1 MGCFKSKAIQQ
12 VGDILDPESEYEMP
26 TVIEFSPFDGTEC
39 KESVLHVQEWYAD
52 SYDSYIL
59 EEK

>member
-1 MGCFKSKAIQQ
+1 MRQ
-12 VGDILDPESEYEMP
+12 VGDILDPESEYESP
-26 TVIEFSPFDGTEC
+26 TVIEFSPFDGSEC
-39 KESVLHVQEWYAD
+39 IESVNHVQEWYAD